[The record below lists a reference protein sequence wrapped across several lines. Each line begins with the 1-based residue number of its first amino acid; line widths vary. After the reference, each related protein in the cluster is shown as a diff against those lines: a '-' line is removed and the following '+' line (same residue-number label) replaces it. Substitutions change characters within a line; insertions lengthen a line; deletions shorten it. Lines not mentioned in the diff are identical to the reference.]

1 MTTTRPAPAQNDL
14 VRRTNRLN
22 VFRLLLQHAEM
33 TRADLARD
41 TGLSVPTVTT
51 ILGEFGDLGLVTNRD
66 SRPRGGRPA
75 QLVRLEPS
83 ARSVLSVDLSG
94 GEVRAALAD
103 LRGGLRP
110 LPPGPALGK
119 GCETVLMGWLEHTL
133 QALPGE
139 HVARLAV
146 AVPGVVDG
154 QNGHVHLAPA
164 LGWSDYALADVL
176 GKFGLG
182 VVLENDVNALALAE
196 RTRHEP
202 GGFQEVLFVH
212 FGRGV
217 GASVFVGG
225 GLYRGAG
232 AAAGEIG
239 YSRLP
244 GLGGEL
250 RLGEPG
256 PLEAHLLGLTASF
269 TGPDGKLVL
278 ETAEAERAFGDF
290 ADTFGLVLHNL
301 VCLLN
306 PQQVIVSWPADSNA
320 RLVQTL
326 RNAWRGPLEVTFGP
340 SYPDEHAALRG
351 VAQVALE
358 GLALELCASPERFI
372 PEKSASEKLA
382 ADNLVTTKLTER
394 PS

>member
-1 MTTTRPAPAQNDL
+1 MTTTHPAQNDL

-22 VFRLLLQHAEM
+22 VFRLLLQHAEL
-33 TRADLARD
+33 TRADLATG

-51 ILGEFGDLGLVTNRD
+51 IVGEFGDLGLVTNRD

-75 QLVRLEPS
+75 QLVRLEAS
-83 ARSVLSVDLSG
+83 ARSVLSLNLSG
-94 GEVRAALAD
+94 REVRSAVAD
-103 LRGGLRP
+103 LRGELRS

-119 GCETVLMGWLEHTL
+119 GCENVLMGWLEHTL
-133 QALPGE
+133 QTLPGE

-146 AVPGVVDG
+146 AVPGAVDG

-164 LGWSDYALADVL
+164 LGWSDYALAEVL
-176 GKFGLG
+176 GRFGLG

-196 RTRHEP
+196 RTRHEAAS
-202 GGFQEVLFVH
+202 FQDVLFVH
-212 FGRGV
+212 LGRGV

-225 GLYRGAG
+225 RLYRGAG

-256 PLEAHLLGLTASF
+256 PLEAHLLELTASF

-278 ETAEAERAFGDF
+278 ETAEAERAFVDF

-306 PQQVIVSWPADSNA
+306 PQKVIVSWPVDPGA
-320 RLVQTL
+320 RLVQVL
-326 RNAWRGPLEVTFGP
+326 RSSWRGPLEVTFHP

-358 GLALELCASPERFI
+358 GLALELCASPEKLVPGKR
-372 PEKSASEKLA
+372 ASEKLA
-382 ADNLVTTKLTER
+382 TDNLVTTKLIER

>member
-1 MTTTRPAPAQNDL
+1 MTARPAPAQNDL
-14 VRRTNRLN
+14 VRRTNRLSI
-22 VFRLLLQHAEM
+22 FRLLRRHAEM
-33 TRADLARD
+33 TRADLATG

-51 ILGEFGDLGLVTNRD
+51 IVNEFGDLGLVTNRD

-75 QLVRLEPS
+75 QLVRLE
-83 ARSVLSVDLSG
+83 AGTRTVLSLDLSG

-103 LRGGLRP
+103 LRGKLRP

-133 QALPGE
+133 QSLPGE

-164 LGWSDYALADVL
+164 LGWSDYALADVFS
-176 GKFGLG
+176 KFGLG

-196 RTRHEP
+196 RTRHDP
-202 GGFQEVLFVH
+202 GSFQDVLFVH
-212 FGRGV
+212 LGRGV
-217 GASVFVGG
+217 GASVFVSGW
-225 GLYRGAG
+225 LYRGAG

-256 PLEAHLLGLTASF
+256 PLEAHLLGLTESF

-278 ETAEAERAFGDF
+278 ETAEAERAFVDF
-290 ADTFGLVLHNL
+290 ADTFGLILHNL

-306 PQQVIVSWPADSNA
+306 PQKVIVSWPADPDA

-326 RNAWRGPLEVTFGP
+326 RSSWRGPLEVTFGP

-358 GLALELCASPERFI
+358 GLALELCASPERLV
-372 PEKSASEKLA
+372 PEKLA
-382 ADNLVTTKLTER
+382 PEKLVTDNLMTGKLTER

>member
-14 VRRTNRLN
+14 VRRTNRLS
-22 VFRLLLQHAEM
+22 VFRLLLKHADL

-75 QLVRLEPS
+75 QLVRLEAS
-83 ARSVLSVDLSG
+83 ARSVLSLDLSG
-94 GEVRAALAD
+94 REARAALAD
-103 LRGGLRP
+103 LRGDLRP

-119 GCETVLMGWLEHTL
+119 GCETDLIPWLEHTL
-133 QALPGE
+133 TTLSSE
-139 HVARLAV
+139 YVARLAV

-164 LGWSDYALADVL
+164 LGWSDYALAEGL
-176 GKFGLG
+176 GGFGLG

-202 GGFQEVLFVH
+202 GNFQDVLFVH
-212 FGRGV
+212 LGRGV

-250 RLGEPG
+250 KLGEPG

-269 TGPDGKLVL
+269 TGPDGNLML
-278 ETAEAERAFGDF
+278 RTAEAERAFATF

-306 PQQVIVSWPADSNA
+306 PQRVVVSYPADPDA
-320 RLVQTL
+320 QLVQTL
-326 RNAWRGPLEVTFGP
+326 KSSWHGPLEVTLHP

-358 GLALELCASPERFI
+358 GLSLELCASPE
-372 PEKSASEKLA
+372 KLASEKLEA
-382 ADNLVTTKLTER
+382 NLTER